1 MLLSRY
7 KFSQASSDG
16 SIIIALVPKVKE
28 NIRKKTF
35 ALLPKAAYK
44 IVSPT
49 QNSMDIFFFYDYFH
63 ISVNEK

>member
-28 NIRKKTF
+28 NIR
-35 ALLPKAAYK
+35 
-44 IVSPT
+44 IVTKSGV
-49 QNSMDIFFFYDYFH
+49 QNSITYTKLYGYIFFL
-63 ISVNEK
+63 